1 MLMARIL
8 GSFTLTLIAGL
19 VLGAAVHILT
29 IFAIPHLAERNAYA
43 RFGTDTGASDLL
55 FPNPAKHPPLPQP
68 DPAVAV
74 AACSFDLS
82 KGPVVASARLDAS
95 FASLSIH
102 ARGGQV
108 LYALTDQAATRGQ
121 VKLTLMS
128 QAYFDEFVADSE
140 EATATNTL
148 RLVTSENSGLV
159 VIRVL
164 AAFPS
169 EMPEAKK
176 AAESLLC
183 MPQPQAPR
191 S

>member
-1 MLMARIL
+1 MARIL